1 MPTVSAAQHRL
12 MEAAAHTPGGV
23 AGVPQSV
30 GKEFVAHDAEGE
42 PESLMVM
49 DDVPTQA
56 PIAPQAGPLGRAA
69 GIMFLTPEGETLL
82 LRRGD
87 GGDFPRTFGLPGGHR
102 EEGETDEQAARREC
116 LEETGFRYEGPL
128 ARLCD
133 DGQFVA
139 FIARGV
145 EKFEVS
151 ICDES
156 TGFVWCKPEEAPEP
170 LHPGVRLNFRVA
182 AAHTELD
189 VARLIRD
196 GDLPSPQVFGNSMLF
211 ALRIT
216 GTGQVF
222 RWASEEAR
230 KDDPE
235 LVGEFGHRDESLY
248 MNEEF
253 LARCNGLP
261 VVWQHPE
268 ANKLDT
274 KSYAESNIGAIMLP
288 YLRHEVSEV
297 WGIARV
303 LDLVAGGEMAK
314 PGATWST
321 SPGVVFDAASG
332 NVKVPLDGG
341 TSILIEGNPYLID
354 HLAICEQ
361 GVWDKEG
368 PPVGV
373 QVDQPIEV
381 QMTEE
386 EMAKLAAEQKA
397 KADAAIA
404 DAAQPSLSDIMKG
417 VQALVGKIGDIG
429 ARLDS
434 VEKNMPAPT
443 LNAAD
448 SAKKDAEE
456 KAAKDAAEAE
466 EKAKKDAAE
475 AAEKAAKDS
484 EEAAKKDAEE
494 AEAMAD
500 AQARADSVYQLHG
513 LTAPRKMEGERLLA
527 YRTRLA
533 RKMQPHSAAWKD
545 ADLSVIADSVAL
557 KIAEET
563 IYADAARAATM
574 PIVDAAAPRLPRAIT
589 RRNESGHNVTTFA
602 GPAGGWMDDFRAMTK
617 VMVPGSLN
625 VKGDKQ

>member
-30 GKEFVAHDAEGE
+30 GKEFVAHDTEAD
-42 PESLMVM
+42 PLLVL
-49 DDVPTQA
+49 DDAPAQA

-69 GIMFLTPEGETLL
+69 GILFLTPEGETLL

-145 EKFEVS
+145 EKFEVT

-216 GTGQVF
+216 GTGQAF
-222 RWASEEAR
+222 RWASEEQR
-230 KDDPE
+230 KANPGY
-235 LVGEFGHRDESLY
+235 VGEFVHRDESIY
-248 MNEEF
+248 MNDEF

-261 VVWQHPE
+261 VVWLHPE
-268 ANKLDT
+268 KNKLDT
-274 KSYAESNIGAIMLP
+274 VSYAESNVGAMLLP
-288 YLRHEVSEV
+288 YLRHDIGEV

-303 LDLVAGGEMAK
+303 LDLVAGAEMAK

-386 EMAKLAAEQKA
+386 EKAAKAAEEKA
-397 KADAAIA
+397 KADQAIA
-404 DAAQPSLSDIMKG
+404 DAAQPSLSDIMKAVKG
-417 VQALVGKIGDIG
+417 LVGTVGEIGS
-429 ARLDS
+429 RLDS

-443 LNAAD
+443 LNAAAD
-448 SAKKDAEE
+448 ARKDADER
-456 KAAKDAAEAE
+456 AAKDAAEE
-466 EKAKKDAAE
+466 QAKKDAAE
-475 AAEKAAKDS
+475 AAEKAAKD
-484 EEAAKKDAEE
+484 AAECAKMDAEE

-513 LTAPRKMEGERLLA
+513 LQAPHKMDGERLMA

-533 RKMQPHSAAWKD
+533 RKMQPHSSAWKGV
-545 ADLSVIADSVAL
+545 DLTAIADSTAL
-557 KIAEET
+557 GIAET
-563 IYADAARAATM
+563 AIYADAARASSM
-574 PIVDAAAPRLPRAIT
+574 PITDAAAPRIPRAIT
-589 RRNESGHNVTTFA
+589 RRNESGHNVTTFV
-602 GPAGGWMDDFRAMTK
+602 GPAGGWMDDFRAMTHA
-617 VMVPGSLN
+617 MVPGSLN
-625 VKGDKQ
+625 TKGDKQ